1 MEFPIPISVVM
12 STYNTELKMLQQAVE
27 SILSQT
33 FREFEFIIIDD
44 GSTDESVDYLNQLQD
59 ERIRLIR
66 NPVNIGLT
74 KSLNIGLKAAK
85 GKYIARMDADDIS
98 LPQRFEKQYAYMEA
112 HPNVILCGA
121 RIASFNKDPSH
132 PVGISPVVSSDME
145 EYRVLLLFRDPG
157 PYHPTAFFRHQTL
170 LEHHV
175 IYDESLIYAQDYGMW
190 ETISHLGQVYV
201 MQDVLLHYRRHEKQ
215 ISIEHREKQ
224 FQCDKEVKRRQL
236 NALLGNVTE
245 EELEL
250 HFVHSS
256 PYYPRATI
264 SSEVTEWY
272 TRLLKANQEKQI
284 YRQVK
289 LKQRI
294 QKIKI
299 RLVFQTIYE
308 KNLSK
313 TKKLGLILRHIPL
326 PYFPEA
332 IIKFY
337 IWNKFG

>member
-121 RIASFNKDPSH
+121 RVASFNKDPSH

-157 PYHPTAFFRHQTL
+157 PYHPTAFFRHRTL